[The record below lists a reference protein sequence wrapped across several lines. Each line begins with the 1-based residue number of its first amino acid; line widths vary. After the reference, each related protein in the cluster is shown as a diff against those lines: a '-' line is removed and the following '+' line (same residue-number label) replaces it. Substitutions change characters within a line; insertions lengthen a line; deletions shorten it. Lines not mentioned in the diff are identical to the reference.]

1 MKQWFGMMAAIAAM
15 GVSGCGF
22 DPLGAEPWSVPPSY
36 RVWWE
41 RTEACSGRAGS
52 FEAVQ
57 WFIVPG
63 EGFDCPSGTC
73 AGRWE
78 PGRIYLAS
86 AFASDEM
93 VVRHEMLHALLDRNG
108 HPNPPFGVGCPLTW
122 ETWGSAARARPGTVI
137 D

>member
-1 MKQWFGMMAAIAAM
+1 MMRWLAGVAAVAVLS
-15 GVSGCGF
+15 VSGCGF
-22 DPLGAEPWSVPPSY
+22 DPLGAEAWSAPPSY

-41 RTEACSGRAGS
+41 RTEACSERTGS

-57 WFIVPG
+57 WLIVPG
-63 EGFDCPSGTC
+63 DGFDCPSGKC

-78 PGRIYLAS
+78 PGRIYIAS
-86 AFASDEM
+86 AFVDDEM
-93 VVRHEMLHALLDRNG
+93 VVRHEMLHALLDRGG

-122 ETWGSAARARPGTVI
+122 DTWAGAARARPGSVI